1 MSDVQRPCS
10 SSYPDIYLVIAGQR
24 MLDKTDTHPVSDSH
38 SLHFYGF
45 DQIWSMTV
53 LDKKT
58 DRINTA

>member
-1 MSDVQRPCS
+1 MGDVQLPC
-10 SSYPDIYLVIAGQR
+10 SSYPDIYLLIAGQR
-24 MLDKTDTHPVSDSH
+24 MLDKTDTPPIH